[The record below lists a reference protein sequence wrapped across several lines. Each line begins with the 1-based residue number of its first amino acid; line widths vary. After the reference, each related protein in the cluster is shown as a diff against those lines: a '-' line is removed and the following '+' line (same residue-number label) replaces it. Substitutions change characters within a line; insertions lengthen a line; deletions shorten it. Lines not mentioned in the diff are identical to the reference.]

1 MLLRRNMKKKMT
13 PEQWADKRAL
23 QRIERFGKEIERQ
36 AKCRER
42 KADEKAK
49 EALCQKTKN
58 FPR

>member
-1 MLLRRNMKKKMT
+1 MKKKMT

-36 AKCRER
+36 AKSRER